1 MMATQKSIV
10 EAISAAHFLANEEQ
24 VGRLAYAVQEGQ
36 AADVTYLRVILA
48 HTRSQ
53 MARAKRGTSAEALLD
68 KVHDRFYPVV
78 LRTVGSE
85 EMPTAELNSRANF
98 ARSAASTVRY
108 FIRNGGD
115 VRSVDL
121 ATVTKSG
128 LRKAV
133 APEGEDEIEG
143 ETKAERALRRL
154 EDRYVKSLQRITARG
169 DPDAAR
175 ERIEAAIGRLE
186 ELLAELG
193 ETAEP
198 EAPEVSGPVI
208 TRHTLQRQRASASAA
223 RRAA

>member
-1 MMATQKSIV
+1 MAIQKSIV
-10 EAISAAHFLANEEQ
+10 EVITSAHFMASEEQ

-36 AADVTYLRVILA
+36 AADVTYLRVIMA
-48 HTRSQ
+48 HTRSRIG
-53 MARAKRGTSAEALLD
+53 RAKKGTNVEALLD
-68 KVHDRFYPVV
+68 AVHDRFYPVV
-78 LRTVGSE
+78 LRTVGTE

-133 APEGEDEIEG
+133 QPEPEEEIEG

-169 DPDAAR
+169 DPDTAR

-186 ELLAELG
+186 AMLAELG
-193 ETAEP
+193 ETEA
-198 EAPEVSGPVI
+198 APEEVSEPVI
-208 TRHTLQRQRASASAA
+208 TRHALQRQRAPAGA